1 MNRSNSTAR
10 TNIAIRGLI
19 ASAGL
24 LVALLGATWSQQLS
38 TSNGDSSIVALVNQQ
53 PISIKD
59 ADSLALELWALPY
72 NKLSADQRS
81 TAVQLLI
88 DQELLLARAKAL
100 SLTATDPGL
109 RKVMAAAAINQIT
122 NNFVQ
127 QPVTDIQL
135 REFYQ
140 TNGSIFEQPKK
151 TAVHALRLTDQ
162 ASIRQAEI
170 MLAEGKN
177 LTHISQSLQLDPVLP
192 PTLLS
197 IPVLYRYLGAS
208 LVSHIEKL
216 DQDQISAPLQ
226 KADGLYYVQV
236 TAIQKAHTPS
246 YQAIRQSIKAEYQRR
261 GRDIALSNRLNQ
273 LWQQADITTHQP
285 VHNSPVMS
293 SPVINSTVATEGAQ

>member
-1 MNRSNSTAR
+1 MNRSNGTAR

-24 LVALLGATWSQQLS
+24 LIALLGATLSQQPLS
-38 TSNGDSSIVALVNQQ
+38 SDSSIVALVDQR
-53 PISIKD
+53 PISIED
-59 ADSLALELWALPY
+59 ADGLATELWALPY
-72 NKLSADQRS
+72 NKLSAEQRS
-81 TAVQLLI
+81 STVQLLI
-88 DQELLLARAKAL
+88 DQELLLARAEVL
-100 SLTATDPGL
+100 GLIATDPGL
-109 RKVMAAAAINQIT
+109 RKVMAAAVIDQIT
-122 NNFVQ
+122 NNFLQ
-127 QPVTDIQL
+127 QAVTDIQL

-140 TNGSIFEQPKK
+140 AYGSIFEQPKK
-151 TAVHALRLTDQ
+151 IAVTALRFTDKSSIKQ
-162 ASIRQAEI
+162 AQI

-197 IPVLYRYLGAS
+197 IPMLHRYLDSS
-208 LVSHIEKL
+208 LVSHIEQL
-216 DQDQISAPLQ
+216 GQDEITSPLQ

-236 TAIQKAHTPS
+236 TAIQKARTPS
-246 YQAIRQSIKAEYQRR
+246 YQTIRQSIKAEYQRR

-293 SPVINSTVATEGAQ
+293 SPLITSSVATEGAQ

>member
-19 ASAGL
+19 ACAGL
-24 LVALLGATWSQQLS
+24 LLALLGATLSQQLS
-38 TSNGDSSIVALVNQQ
+38 TSNGDSSVVALVNQQ

-100 SLTATDPGL
+100 SLTTTDPGL
-109 RKVMAAAAINQIT
+109 RKVMAAAAIDQIT
-122 NNFVQ
+122 NNFLQ
-127 QPVTDIQL
+127 QPVTDTQL

-140 TNGSIFEQPKK
+140 TYGSIFEQPKK
-151 TAVHALRLTDQ
+151 IAVHALRLTDK

-177 LTHISQSLQLDPVLP
+177 LAHISQSLKLDSVVP

-197 IPVLYRYLGAS
+197 IPALHRYLGAS

-216 DQDQISAPLQ
+216 DQDQISLPLQ

-236 TAIQKAHTPS
+236 TAIQKARTPS
-246 YQAIRQSIKAEYQRR
+246 YQTIRQSIKAEYQRR

-273 LWQQADITTHQP
+273 LWKQADITTHQP

>member
-1 MNRSNSTAR
+1 MNRSNGTAR

-19 ASAGL
+19 ACTGL
-24 LVALLGATWSQQLS
+24 LLALVGATLSQQLS
-38 TSNGDSSIVALVNQQ
+38 TSNGDSSIVVLVKQQ

-81 TAVQLLI
+81 TALQLLI

-122 NNFVQ
+122 NNFLQ

-162 ASIRQAEI
+162 ASIRQA
-170 MLAEGKN
+170 
-177 LTHISQSLQLDPVLP
+177 
-192 PTLLS
+192 
-197 IPVLYRYLGAS
+197 
-208 LVSHIEKL
+208 
-216 DQDQISAPLQ
+216 
-226 KADGLYYVQV
+226 
-236 TAIQKAHTPS
+236 
-246 YQAIRQSIKAEYQRR
+246 
-261 GRDIALSNRLNQ
+261 
-273 LWQQADITTHQP
+273 
-285 VHNSPVMS
+285 
-293 SPVINSTVATEGAQ
+293 

>member
-24 LVALLGATWSQQLS
+24 LIALLGATLSQQPLRS
-38 TSNGDSSIVALVNQQ
+38 DSSIVALVDQR
-53 PISIKD
+53 PISIED
-59 ADSLALELWALPY
+59 ADGLATELWALPY
-72 NKLSADQRS
+72 NKLSAEQRS
-81 TAVQLLI
+81 STVQLLI
-88 DQELLLARAKAL
+88 DQELLLARAEVL
-100 SLTATDPGL
+100 GLIATDPGL
-109 RKVMAAAAINQIT
+109 RKVMAAAVIDQIT
-122 NNFVQ
+122 NNFLQ
-127 QPVTDIQL
+127 QAVTDIQL

-140 TNGSIFEQPKK
+140 AYGSIFEQPKK
-151 TAVHALRLTDQ
+151 IAVTALRLTDKSSIKQ
-162 ASIRQAEI
+162 AQI

-197 IPVLYRYLGAS
+197 IPMLHRYLDSS
-208 LVSHIEKL
+208 LVSHIEQL
-216 DQDQISAPLQ
+216 GQDEITSPLQ

-236 TAIQKAHTPS
+236 TAIQKARTPS
-246 YQAIRQSIKAEYQRR
+246 YQTIRQSIKAEYQRR

-293 SPVINSTVATEGAQ
+293 SPLITSSVATEGAQ